1 MRGRPQTQER
11 WLLVAFVL
19 VVALFALATVV
30 SQTLSRNIDSASQA
44 ITDNAGPSIVF
55 LSRARSSLA
64 LEQLQ
69 LDDYLD
75 AVAEGLTPDMGDIEG
90 PWRRMRE
97 SIRAYQSITPL
108 PGEPPLAAP
117 LDGDLAKVADLRAQV
132 LALSGQGRH
141 LEAVRLE
148 KQALD
153 AAMHTA
159 RERLDLLIAYDANQ
173 AAQLGERIHAWHRRS
188 GQVALGLDALVA
200 LLTIGVAVLALRKL
214 GRARDRLERE
224 NRQLEARGL
233 ELEEF
238 SGRMAHD
245 VLSPLFTAGIGWE
258 LARKLYPD
266 DERLARLA
274 ETGRAA
280 IQRSRRLVEDLL
292 AFSLAGNKGGA
303 GGTAEL
309 GLVVADV
316 VANLE
321 AEAGAA
327 GVQLVAEPGPAAH
340 IACSAGVLTSILLN
354 LVRNAIKHMD
364 GATVR
369 RIEIRHRLQ
378 SERLHCEITDTGP
391 GIAFEDQRAIFEP
404 YVRGTTKAAGIGLGL
419 ATVKRLVEGHGG
431 SVGVRSAPGH
441 GATFW
446 FELPLVASEQ
456 EQPLL
461 Q

>member
-1 MRGRPQTQER
+1 M
-11 WLLVAFVL
+11 
-19 VVALFALATVV
+19 
-30 SQTLSRNIDSASQA
+30 
-44 ITDNAGPSIVF
+44 
-55 LSRARSSLA
+55 
-64 LEQLQ
+64 
-69 LDDYLD
+69 
-75 AVAEGLTPDMGDIEG
+75 
-90 PWRRMRE
+90 
-97 SIRAYQSITPL
+97 PL

-117 LDGDLAKVADLRAQV
+117 LNADLAKVADLRTQV
-132 LALSGQGRH
+132 LALSGQGRNA
-141 LEAVRLE
+141 EAVRLE

-153 AAMHTA
+153 AAMHAA

-173 AAQLGERIHAWHRRS
+173 AAQLGEQIHAWHRRS

-292 AFSLAGNKGGA
+292 AFSLAGNKGA

-309 GLVVADV
+309 SLVVADV

-321 AEAGAA
+321 SESDAA
-327 GVQLVAEPGPAAH
+327 RVQLVADPAPAAH
-340 IACSAGVLTSILLN
+340 IACSSGVLTSILLN

-364 GATVR
+364 GAEVR
-369 RIEIRHRLQ
+369 RIEIHHRLTP
-378 SERLHCEITDTGP
+378 ETLHCEVADTGP

-431 SVGVRSAPGH
+431 AVGVRSAPGH

-446 FELPLVASEQ
+446 FELPLVPSEQ
-456 EQPLL
+456 DQPTL